1 MALQVIKVDTKSRRD
16 VNRFIEL
23 QFTLFRDC
31 DPWVPPLIDDMKM
44 QLNRRN
50 YPYYEHS
57 EADFFIAE
65 RDGRPVGRIAAL
77 NNTRYNDYRKSHS
90 AFFYFY
96 DVEND
101 PEASQALFQTVED
114 WAKVRKLD
122 KIVGA
127 KGFLQA
133 DGMGILI
140 DGFEYRP
147 AMGIP
152 YNFPYYGALIEAA
165 GYTRQRD
172 FMSTYLPGQSDLPPR
187 LREIAEKMMVRRG
200 FTIRRFASK
209 GELRTMIPE
218 IVETYNQ
225 TFTDNWEFAPITPRE
240 AKVIG
245 ERLLAIADP
254 KLIKLVMK
262 GDKIAGFLFGFPN
275 LSEAICRSKGRL
287 WPLGWFWLLREF
299 KRAKWIDLNGAGILA
314 QYRGLGINAIMYV
327 EMEKT
332 VKEGGFEH
340 ADMVQMEEH
349 VLTLNDAE
357 TMGGKVFKVH
367 RIYEKS
373 L

>member
-1 MALQVIKVDTKSRRD
+1 MALQITKVDTASRYD
-16 VNRFIEL
+16 ANRFIEL
-23 QFTLFRDC
+23 QFALYRDC
-31 DPWVPPLIDDMKM
+31 SQWVPPLIGDMKL
-44 QLNRRN
+44 QLNRRK

-77 NNTRYNDYRKSHS
+77 NNTRYNDYRKSHT
-90 AFFYFY
+90 AFFYFFE
-96 DVEND
+96 VEND
-101 PEASQALFQTVED
+101 AEASQALFRSLED
-114 WAKVRKLD
+114 WARVRRLD
-122 KIVGA
+122 RVVGA

-133 DGMGILI
+133 DGMGILV

-152 YNFPYYGALIEAA
+152 YNFPYYGELIEAA

-172 FMSTYLPGQSDLPPR
+172 FISTYLPGSVDLPPR
-187 LREIAEKMMVRRG
+187 LYEIAEKMMLKRD
-200 FTIRRFASK
+200 FTVRRFASK
-209 GELRTMIPE
+209 SELRAMIPA
-218 IVETYNQ
+218 IVEAYNQ
-225 TFTDNWEFAPITPRE
+225 TFSDNWEFAPITPRE

-245 ERLLAIADP
+245 DRLLTIADP

-262 GDKIAGFLFGFPN
+262 GDRIAGFLFGFPN
-275 LSEAICRSKGRL
+275 LSEAICRSNGRL
-287 WPLGWFWLLREF
+287 WPFGWFWLLREF
-299 KRAKWIDLNGAGILA
+299 KRARWIDLNGAGVLA
-314 QYRGLGINAIMYV
+314 PYRGLGINAIMYV
-327 EMEKT
+327 EMTKT

-349 VLTLNDAE
+349 VLTLNDSE
-357 TMGGKVFKVH
+357 TIGAKVFKVH